1 MNLFAASPQWIVWVL
16 VALLAAATIQ
26 DAVQLR
32 IANLIS
38 GSVLLLA
45 IVAMVASGP
54 RISLWQNA
62 AVFAVVLTIGALLFA
77 RNLLGGGDVKLF
89 AAVALWVDLA
99 TALRLIAAIL
109 IAGGLVAFAIIVLR
123 TFVPR
128 SIASRVRTLQP
139 KAGIPFGIAI
149 TAGTLLVLAMP
160 APREPQVPY
169 VPINV
174 PVKAPPRAG

>member
-1 MNLFAASPQWIVWVL
+1 MNLFATSPQWIVWVL
-16 VALLAAATIQ
+16 VGLLVAATIQ

-32 IANLIS
+32 ISNLIC

-45 IVAMVASGP
+45 IVAMIASGP
-54 RISLWQNA
+54 RISLWQNVV
-62 AVFAVVLTIGALLFA
+62 VFAVVLTVGALLFA

-89 AAVALWVDLA
+89 ATVALWVDLA
-99 TALRLIAAIL
+99 TAVRLVAAIL
-109 IAGGLVAFAIIVLR
+109 IAGGLVAFAIIILR
-123 TFVPR
+123 TIVPS

-160 APREPQVPY
+160 PPRPREVPY
-169 VPINV
+169 VPIKI
-174 PVKAPPRAG
+174 PAKAPAQAH